1 MNHTFKLLAGA
12 LTALVAG
19 TATAAITPADLDGFT
34 AGHIAMG
41 NEAQYAIGTDCYNGT
56 LKVID
61 GELYLTGLLGSFDV
75 PVTLTTE
82 GYYTY
87 FTITPG
93 TFRGHGGKY
102 DGKAMT
108 MRALEYLTCFQTD
121 PANNPGIL
129 WHGYDLKDGGNADL
143 TGRISYSEL
152 SQAYYADL
160 RDMPFMLDLDGEAD
174 DAIIGGL
181 YIIAYDPNGTAI
193 EYVGG
198 KAVRSYP
205 VHRRVSGSTLELS
218 NWNDCGA
225 AYTVNYDSSAGY
237 LTTKISYPEGL
248 ISGSDMSASIT
259 ARPIRAEVPYIYCG
273 RQQVIVAQTP
283 YTCYWVQNEPT
294 DAINYYY
301 IGADT
306 AGSDITGTWQN
317 ISAIHAGYDFDP
329 WVTDNGSVNTITRG
343 NRIDFGASV
352 CYDQNGNIINS
363 ADATTVIAGTEE
375 TLNVGLTL
383 VAVSSS
389 ETDGVTVTATITP
402 KANTSKV
409 EKYELYIAPGKL
421 SSVKAADFEVDY
433 DKGHA
438 KAQPLGDSYN
448 TSVITGNAGEVT
460 YTKHIPAADI
470 VNRDATGQYS
480 FFVKASYT
488 AASGLQPTFHSL
500 AYIDLTPE
508 PEPEPQPEPEPD
520 PDPEGSVSD
529 ISAAGASDAQA
540 IYTLQGRLLPQG
552 ATLAP
557 GIYIVK
563 SGSNVSK
570 TIIR

>member
-1 MNHTFKLLAGA
+1 M
-12 LTALVAG
+12 VAV
-19 TATAAITPADLDGFT
+19 TATAAITPDDLDGFT

-41 NEAQYAIGTDCYNGT
+41 NEAQYAIGTDCYNGE

-108 MRALEYLTCFQTD
+108 LRALEYLTCFQTD
-121 PANNPGIL
+121 PANNPGIF

-160 RDMPFMLDLDGEAD
+160 RDLPFLLDFDGDAD
-174 DAIIGGL
+174 DEIIGGL

-237 LTTKISYPEGL
+237 LVTKISFPEGI

-259 ARPIRAEVPYIYCG
+259 ARPIRAAVPYTYCG
-273 RQQVIVAQTP
+273 RSTAIVAQTP
-283 YTCYWVQNEPT
+283 YTCYWVQNAPT
-294 DAINYYY
+294 DDITYYY

-306 AGSDITGTWQN
+306 AGSDIIGTWQN

-329 WVTDNGSVNTITRG
+329 WVTNNGSVNTITRG
-343 NRIDFGASV
+343 NRIDFGSSL
-352 CYDQNGNIINS
+352 CYDSKGNIINS
-363 ADATTVIAGTEE
+363 ADATAIIAGTEE

-383 VAVSSS
+383 VDVSSS
-389 ETDGVTVTATITP
+389 DADGVTVTATIKP

-409 EKYELYIAPGKL
+409 EKYELYMAPGKL
-421 SSVKAADFEVDY
+421 SSVKAADFVVDY

-438 KAQPLGDSYN
+438 KAQILGDNYN
-448 TSVITGNAGEVT
+448 TSVVAGNAGEVT
-460 YTKHIPAADI
+460 YTKHIATADI
-470 VNRDATGQYS
+470 VNRDADGQYT
-480 FFVKASYT
+480 FFVKATYT

-508 PEPEPQPEPEPD
+508 PDPEPQPDPD
-520 PDPEGSVSD
+520 PQPDPEGSVSD
-529 ISAAGASDAQA
+529 ITADQSAAARE
-540 IYTLQGRLLPQG
+540 IYSLQGRLMPRG
-552 ATLAP
+552 AALLP

-563 SGSNVSK
+563 SGSSVSK

>member
-1 MNHTFKLLAGA
+1 MNHTFKLLAGT

-41 NEAQYAIGTDCYNGT
+41 NEAQYAIGTDCYNGA

-294 DAINYYY
+294 DAIN
-301 IGADT
+301 
-306 AGSDITGTWQN
+306 
-317 ISAIHAGYDFDP
+317 
-329 WVTDNGSVNTITRG
+329 
-343 NRIDFGASV
+343 
-352 CYDQNGNIINS
+352 
-363 ADATTVIAGTEE
+363 
-375 TLNVGLTL
+375 
-383 VAVSSS
+383 
-389 ETDGVTVTATITP
+389 
-402 KANTSKV
+402 
-409 EKYELYIAPGKL
+409 
-421 SSVKAADFEVDY
+421 
-433 DKGHA
+433 
-438 KAQPLGDSYN
+438 
-448 TSVITGNAGEVT
+448 
-460 YTKHIPAADI
+460 
-470 VNRDATGQYS
+470 
-480 FFVKASYT
+480 
-488 AASGLQPTFHSL
+488 
-500 AYIDLTPE
+500 
-508 PEPEPQPEPEPD
+508 
-520 PDPEGSVSD
+520 
-529 ISAAGASDAQA
+529 
-540 IYTLQGRLLPQG
+540 
-552 ATLAP
+552 
-557 GIYIVK
+557 
-563 SGSNVSK
+563 
-570 TIIR
+570 